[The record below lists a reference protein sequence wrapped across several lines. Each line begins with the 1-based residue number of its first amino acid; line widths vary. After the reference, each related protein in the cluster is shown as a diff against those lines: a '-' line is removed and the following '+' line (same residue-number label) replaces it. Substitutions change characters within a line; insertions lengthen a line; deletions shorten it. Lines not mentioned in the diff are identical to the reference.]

1 MWQSRCLMCDVPKK
15 LSQNKRAGLS
25 LLEMVVAMAIAG
37 IGVLA
42 AVSGFVNA
50 QKQAESGAYVLAAQC
65 QALERL
71 EQVRAAKWDPNASPV
86 IDEMVATNFP
96 VLIKVLDIPRK
107 NIQVFATNITTITVI
122 STDPPL
128 RMMRVD
134 CIWPWLNKKTYTNT
148 VMTYRGPD
156 Q

>member
-1 MWQSRCLMCDVPKK
+1 MQITLSR
-15 LSQNKRAGLS
+15 NKPAAIS
-25 LLEMVVAMAIAG
+25 LVEVLVAMAITG
-37 IGVLA
+37 IGVFA
-42 AVSGFVNA
+42 AVTGFANA
-50 QKQAESGAYVLAAQC
+50 SKQAESSAYVLAAQC

-71 EQVRAAKWDPNASPV
+71 EQVRAAKWDPNADPV
-86 IDEMVATNFP
+86 VDQMVATNFP

-107 NIQVFATNITTITVI
+107 DLKVYATNITTITTI
-122 STDPPL
+122 SVSPPL

-134 CIWPWLNKKTYTNT
+134 CIWPWINKKVYTNS

>member
-1 MWQSRCLMCDVPKK
+1 MSVVPIQ
-15 LSQNKRAGLS
+15 LSKNRRAGVSLS
-25 LLEMVVAMAIAG
+25 EVVVAIGITG

-42 AVSGFVNA
+42 AVTGFVNA
-50 QKQAESGAYVLAAQC
+50 AKQAESSAYVLAAQC

-71 EQVRAAKWDPNASPV
+71 EQIRAAKWDPNAPSP
-86 IDEMVATNFP
+86 IDEMTNDKFP

-107 NIQVFATNITTITVI
+107 DLKIFATNYTTITVI
-122 STDPPL
+122 SASPPL
-128 RMMRVD
+128 KMMRVD
-134 CIWPWLNKKTYTNT
+134 CVWPWINKKVYTNS

>member
-1 MWQSRCLMCDVPKK
+1 
-15 LSQNKRAGLS
+15 
-25 LLEMVVAMAIAG
+25 MVITG
-37 IGVLA
+37 IGVFA
-42 AVSGFVNA
+42 IVAGFVNA
-50 QKQAESGAYVLAAQC
+50 ATQAEASAMVLAGQC

-86 IDEMVATNFP
+86 VDEMVATNFP

-107 NIQVFATNITTITVI
+107 NMKIYATNYTTISLI
-122 STDPPL
+122 SANPPL
-128 RMMRVD
+128 KMMRVD
-134 CIWPWLNKKTYTNT
+134 CVWPWMKKKTYTNT

>member
-1 MWQSRCLMCDVPKK
+1 
-15 LSQNKRAGLS
+15 
-25 LLEMVVAMAIAG
+25 MAIAG

-71 EQVRAAKWDPNASPV
+71 EQIRAAKWDPNASPAV
-86 IDEMVATNFP
+86 DEMVATNFP

>member
-1 MWQSRCLMCDVPKK
+1 MLGVVIKMSR
-15 LSQNKRAGLS
+15 NKRTGIS
-25 LLEMVVAMAIAG
+25 LMEILVAMAITG
-37 IGVLA
+37 IGVFA
-42 AVSGFVNA
+42 AVTGFVNA
-50 QKQAESGAYVLAAQC
+50 SKQAESSAYVLAAQC

-71 EQVRAAKWDPNASPV
+71 EQVRAAKWDPNADPPV
-86 IDEMVATNFP
+86 DQMVATNFP

-107 NIQVFATNITTITVI
+107 DLKIFATNITTITTI
-122 STDPPL
+122 SASPPL

-134 CIWPWLNKKTYTNT
+134 CIWPWLNKKVYTNS